1 MHRIV
6 FIGKMA
12 SGKSFAASMLQ
23 KKYPKIKKLSFATPV
38 KEIAMEH
45 FSMTNKDRKLL
56 QIIGTT
62 GRAIDENVW
71 VNILLSKIHEGKS
84 YVIDDARFLNECTS
98 LRKKGFS
105 IVYLKVDRDTRIQRL
120 KDLYK
125 EDAKNHID
133 NMDDNSENQLRPEDA
148 DFVWEVKTEEQLYE
162 KIDLLD
168 MIERVYC

>member
-6 FIGKMA
+6 FIGKIA
-12 SGKSFAASMLQ
+12 SGKSFASSILQ
-23 KKYPKIKKLSFATPV
+23 KKYPKVKKLSFATPV
-38 KEIAMEH
+38 KEIAVEH

-71 VNILLSKIHEGKS
+71 VNKLLSKIHEGRS
-84 YVIDDARFLNECTS
+84 YVIDDARFINECNH
-98 LRKKGFS
+98 LRNKGFS
-105 IVYLKVDRDTRIQRL
+105 IVYLKVDRETRIQRI

-125 EDAKNHID
+125 ENAQNHID
-133 NMDDNSENQLRPEDA
+133 NMDDESENQLRPEDA
-148 DFVWEVKTEEQLYE
+148 DFVWEVKTEEELYE

-168 MIERVYC
+168 MIEKVYC